1 MTQKRF
7 KPVISMLLIFML
19 LLSMTALSGCGTK
32 AADNPAAAQQSAT
45 RQYTDD
51 MGRTHTLPVQL
62 KKVFSTSPI
71 GAIMTYTLAP
81 EKIVGWNAEL
91 RKEDIKYILPEL
103 RKLPNLGG
111 WQSKSTGNIEEILK
125 AKPDVVIS
133 MGDNMTETDV
143 STADKIQGQLGIPVI
158 LIKLPLV
165 GMDETYKKM
174 GELLGAQEKAAELA
188 AYYKATMSDI
198 QAKAA
203 GLSDA
208 KKVKVYYAE
217 GADGLTT
224 EPKGST
230 HIQTLEIVGGVN
242 VAAEIGSAGKAG
254 QTPVSMEQVL
264 KWDPDVILCWSKSSG
279 GAYDTITTDPA
290 WAQLKAVKNKQVY
303 EIPSNPYNWFD
314 RPPSV
319 NRIIGFKW
327 LGNLLYPDVYQYDIA
342 KEVKTFYKTFY
353 QYDLSDEEITKELMV
368 HSLRK

>member
-1 MTQKRF
+1 MAQKRF
-7 KPVISMLLIFML
+7 KPVISMILAVLL
-19 LLSMTALSGCGTK
+19 LLSMTALAGCGTK
-32 AADNPAAAQQSAT
+32 AADNPAASQQSAT

-51 MGRTHTLPVQL
+51 MGRTHTLPLQL
-62 KKVFSTSPI
+62 EKVFSTSPI
-71 GAIMTYTLAP
+71 AAIMTYTLAP

-143 STADKIQGQLGIPVI
+143 STADKIQAQLGIPVI

-165 GMDETYKKM
+165 GMDETYQKM

-188 AYYKATMSDI
+188 AYYKATLSDV
-198 QAKAA
+198 QAKAS

-224 EPKGST
+224 EPKGSA
-230 HIQTLEIVGGVN
+230 HIQTLEIVGGLN
-242 VAAEIGSAGKAG
+242 VAADIESAGKGG

-303 EIPSNPYNWFD
+303 EIPSSPYNWFD

-353 QYDLSDEEITKELMV
+353 QYDLSDEEISNELMV